1 LFLDEDKWRIRQDNM
16 RNELLTVGKVIAS
29 KAIEEIDMD
38 NQIQAEGFKGDNRR
52 AAVFYVDQGQG
63 AMANVNWWV
72 YTWKFIGLNAA
83 EEAFDLVMMIHPRAI
98 ENLPTE
104 CKEVTTAF
112 HPNFGEAGECLYKPY
127 VGKGIMLSKFLNANI
142 LL

>member
-1 LFLDEDKWRIRQDNM
+1 MLSA
-16 RNELLTVGKVIAS
+16 GKVIAR

-38 NQIQAEGFKGDNRR
+38 DLIQSGGFQGGERR

-63 AMANVNWWV
+63 AMANVNWWI

-104 CKEVTTAF
+104 CKEVTEF
-112 HPNFGEAGECLYKPY
+112 HPNLGESGECLYKSY
-127 VGKGIMLSKFLNANI
+127 VGRGI
-142 LL
+142 LLNFQIPIYYSRNKLQRQNL